1 MKIKL
6 VLFLF
11 VFSFFHVSCDDNDS
25 CRKVKFDLEEFNSN
39 RDKWEALNL
48 QDYSYEYSN
57 SGYSFTGIASHIS
70 VQIINGE
77 EAEVI
82 ALVEN
87 GIQDA
92 DQYLIDDLFEQ
103 IFSRFPTD
111 GLADVSSSTYLKEI
125 NVVYDENY
133 YFPSEVHYLY
143 YIPKDMV
150 GIWNMDHFIKKF
162 EVGN

>member
-1 MKIKL
+1 MKFKL

-57 SGYSFTGIASHIS
+57 SGYSFTGIASDIS

-87 GIQDA
+87 GDTIVIDA
-92 DQYLIDDLFEQ
+92 ETNRIEVLLSDEELALRKTKWEM
-103 IFSRFPTD
+103 PTLKAKR
-111 GLADVSSSTYLKEI
+111 GVLYKYAKTVSSASLGCVT
-125 NVVYDENY
+125 D
-133 YFPSEVHYLY
+133 
-143 YIPKDMV
+143 
-150 GIWNMDHFIKKF
+150 KF
-162 EVGN
+162 